1 MQISEVSIIP
11 FYFSFS
17 SFFLTYFTFAFSLST
32 FSLIHRTQHALS
44 CPVLHPST
52 EAYLLHPNR
61 SADEAA
67 IARAGRLCGER
78 PERQRRRRS
87 DTGATALGSASRSTS
102 SPVQHTAE
110 LHLVVA
116 AGARA
121 PPRQCS
127 SRSASAS
134 LLRCRCSTRSASPS
148 PGAQGQKGL
157 GPHAV
162 RRSASKLLFLT
173 SPRAA
178 CLSQRV
184 FRGFMGEALLL
195 GPVWLREPEN
205 SI

>member
-87 DTGATALGSASRSTS
+87 DAGATALGSASRSTS

-116 AGARA
+116 ASARA
-121 PPRQCS
+121 PARRRTRP
-127 SRSASAS
+127 AS
-134 LLRCRCSTRSASPS
+134 LR
-148 PGAQGQKGL
+148 AQGQKDL
-157 GPHAV
+157 GPLAV
-162 RRSASKLLFLT
+162 RRSARKLLFWA
-173 SPRAA
+173 SPHAA
-178 CLSQRV
+178 RLSHR
-184 FRGFMGEALLL
+184 RK
-195 GPVWLREPEN
+195 
-205 SI
+205 